1 MTEDSNLT
9 TVALAVH
16 KKIID
21 QFYAQPLSDEQIIS
35 ESIRPEYDI
44 LTIETDNYMNI
55 ASIVQQYMPFIKV
68 IMPVE
73 LDSKIRE
80 HMKAYDIQ
88 DLSHFVKAV

>member
-1 MTEDSNLT
+1 MSQNNSLT

-21 QFYAQPLSDEQIIS
+21 QFHAQPLSDEQTIS
-35 ESIRPEYDI
+35 DSIRPEYDI
-44 LTIETDNYMNI
+44 LTLETDDYMNI

-73 LDSKIRE
+73 LDIQIRE
-80 HMKAYDIQ
+80 HMRAYDTQ
-88 DLSHFVKAV
+88 DLSEFTEAC

>member
-1 MTEDSNLT
+1 MTENSNLT

-21 QFYAQPLSDEQIIS
+21 QFHAQPLSDEQTIS
-35 ESIRPEYDI
+35 DSIRPDYDI
-44 LTIETDNYMNI
+44 LTLETDNYKNI

-73 LDSKIRE
+73 LDIQIRE

-88 DLSHFVKAV
+88 DLSHFVEAV